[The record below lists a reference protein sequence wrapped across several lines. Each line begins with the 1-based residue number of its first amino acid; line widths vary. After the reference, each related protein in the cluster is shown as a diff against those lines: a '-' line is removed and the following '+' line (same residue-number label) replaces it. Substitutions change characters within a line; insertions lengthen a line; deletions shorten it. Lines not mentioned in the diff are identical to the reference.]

1 MEYLT
6 LEQKQNLVNKFKSHF
21 DAYISFGTADL
32 GLDYPVILE
41 FGYDRHCYTD
51 HRKIHIG
58 LDFFEASSDDEL
70 IISIDYVIGHEIQHI
85 RSTPDKM
92 WTWGQKRGIEVI
104 LEKASKIL
112 EKKPRR
118 FHKDMD
124 YELFFQWLID
134 NGYGLS
140 HHQLHNIVHYIKNS
154 LEDGRIERIR
164 SIKRKGFKEK
174 MTMFRAKMWEAE
186 EVEGKPIS
194 EMDDSDK
201 LSIILNQVLSLGTMS
216 IYQKGFKEHYAGTEL
231 EDRCKK
237 LIPFIS
243 KAVTGKSC
251 EDCMKNAIC
260 IMEELTDLIIS
271 TAKMSEME
279 KILRDLIKQII
290 NDENRSS
297 YGNSGKTEEST
308 SESGETPFGI
318 SDLNNKG
325 SNGECSP
332 TNSQAAPDAKTIDIE
347 KAREAVKKAMK
358 DALTKQQEDID
369 LIKDAAQEKKHASPP
384 LSNQPGADIKP
395 NPKAENIKKLY
406 GDRIYFEEFKREY
419 KCNIPLPFDLAGKS
433 RVFSKKI
440 DEVIQKQFKPAVRCK
455 KSGKI
460 DGGMVYKLGM
470 NRTDIFMTPARSD
483 KLSGCCYILGDNS
496 GSMGSS
502 SNSKRAYCWKAVAE
516 IEEGY
521 SKLMPLKI
529 CAFDSGSGVYHELI
543 KDWNEKLPN
552 SGAYNF
558 MLQGRPGGRN
568 MDGYSISVATD
579 EILRQNGKIK
589 MLIVL
594 SDGAPDSYERTA
606 EAIKYARDKGVVL
619 VGIYFCD
626 VGRQPTMEEKRRFEG
641 MYGTDGYA
649 IVTTPENISKEL
661 YNVMKKTF
669 LS

>member
-216 IYQKGFKEHYAGTEL
+216 IYQKGFKEYYAGTEL

-318 SDLNNKG
+318 SDMEMSEQSENEVESQSSSKKDSDSKGKG
-325 SNGECSP
+325 SSE
-332 TNSQAAPDAKTIDIE
+332 
-347 KAREAVKKAMK
+347 
-358 DALTKQQEDID
+358 ED
-369 LIKDAAQEKKHASPP
+369 KESEEEHR
-384 LSNQPGADIKP
+384 LSL
-395 NPKAENIKKLY
+395 AERIKK
-406 GDRIYFEEFKREY
+406 K
-419 KCNIPLPFDLAGKS
+419 KDLLH
-433 RVFSKKI
+433 I
-440 DEVIQKQFKPAVRCK
+440 
-455 KSGKI
+455 
-460 DGGMVYKLGM
+460 
-470 NRTDIFMTPARSD
+470 
-483 KLSGCCYILGDNS
+483 
-496 GSMGSS
+496 
-502 SNSKRAYCWKAVAE
+502 
-516 IEEGY
+516 
-521 SKLMPLKI
+521 
-529 CAFDSGSGVYHELI
+529 
-543 KDWNEKLPN
+543 
-552 SGAYNF
+552 
-558 MLQGRPGGRN
+558 
-568 MDGYSISVATD
+568 
-579 EILRQNGKIK
+579 
-589 MLIVL
+589 
-594 SDGAPDSYERTA
+594 
-606 EAIKYARDKGVVL
+606 
-619 VGIYFCD
+619 
-626 VGRQPTMEEKRRFEG
+626 
-641 MYGTDGYA
+641 
-649 IVTTPENISKEL
+649 
-661 YNVMKKTF
+661 NV
-669 LS
+669 